1 MQVIRIKF
9 LFLVVLMSMN
19 TFAQEELSKPDWL
32 NTNSFSLEELNY
44 STCKITGYLRKS
56 KKSQPIKSLDLKPEL
71 MGTLLKERMCDRF
84 QACLSGRPASR
95 NCNDFDSERID
106 NKWVYTVKSSHKEL
120 DFDNEVMKFL
130 KEYQSQLP
138 SCEPDTKFDNCF
150 GQGIVWNGLY
160 VGEWANNT
168 PNGEGIQLVTRDV
181 PFNFNKN
188 VWNSIYKGSF
198 KDGMFHGQGKFF
210 NLEESFDGEW
220 FMGEMHGQIQWQWP
234 VIYKFG
240 FNFERSEKGLK
251 VTQVDLFSPADV
263 AGLKVS
269 SIIQSIETSNKKI
282 IASETGLASIKRLL
296 QELDRD
302 ELITLEIIDTFND
315 VSNQVYSMCNEKK
328 EDIYAC
334 NNIIIQACKYLK
346 QEEAVNSSSE
356 CYDTLTKNIIAT
368 LTTEDQNYELT
379 NPTYTL
385 SFSKSQAN
393 LKDQSTFFCMDSL
406 NEKCY
411 EKSKLKNTL
420 IKNGKT
426 SRGSF
431 FMGTRHAYTNDDL
444 YVYIENDGSM
454 RWDLMC
460 HNTGRPFLVLTKD
473 KKILEKIK
481 FVTPSAFIYENEY
494 ISPCAE
500 RLGSKPE
507 IFYFPHVLKDTPKD
521 IDLIAESTGL
531 FKIDIL
537 DYIDEFIIKLDQ
549 GYLPYKIQST
559 VHGWCKIAV
568 IRSKYCNSKN
578 ENRLASHILRKT
590 LDNPNTLGY
599 QRKKDLQLLRAEENY
614 LTLAHCKAEYPYP
627 DSSYSRFKTCVA
639 KFINWDNTFWFCV
652 YSGNDMSRCK
662 RTNNIGVRE
671 KFKLDNP
678 DLLKDVDLSEWVF
691 GEL

>member
-1 MQVIRIKF
+1 MQIIRIKF
-9 LFLVVLMSMN
+9 LFLAVLMSMN

-32 NTNSFSLEELNY
+32 NTSSFSLEDLNY
-44 STCKITGYLRKS
+44 SSCKITGYLRTS
-56 KKSQPIKSLDLKPEL
+56 KKSQSIKSLDLKPEL
-71 MGTLLKERMCDRF
+71 MGTLLKERMCDRTK
-84 QACLSGRPASR
+84 ACLSGRPATLD
-95 NCNDFDSERID
+95 CGDFDSERID
-106 NKWVYTVKSSHKEL
+106 NEWVYTVKASHKEL

-181 PFNFNKN
+181 PFNFNRN

-198 KDGMFHGQGKFF
+198 KDGMFHGSGKFF

-220 FMGEMHGQIQWQWP
+220 FMGEMHGQIEWQWP
-234 VIYKFG
+234 IIYKFG
-240 FNFERSEKGLK
+240 FNFERSEKGIK

-296 QELDRD
+296 QGLDRD
-302 ELITLEIIDTFND
+302 ELITLEIIDKFND
-315 VSNQVYSMCNEKK
+315 VSNQAYSMCNENK
-328 EDIYAC
+328 EDLYAC
-334 NNIIIQACKYLK
+334 NNIIGQACNYLK

-356 CYDTLTKNIIAT
+356 CYDTLTKNIMAT
-368 LTTEDQNYELT
+368 LATEDQNFQLKDS
-379 NPTYTL
+379 TYSL

-393 LKDQSTFFCMDSL
+393 LKDQSAFFCMDSR

-431 FMGTRHAYTNDDL
+431 FMGTRHAYTADDL

-460 HNTGRPFLVLTKD
+460 HNGGRPFLVLTKD

-500 RLGSKPE
+500 RLLASPE
-507 IFYFPHVLKDTPKD
+507 IFYFPYVLKDTPKD
-521 IDLIAESTGL
+521 IDLIAESTEL

-537 DYIDEFIIKLDQ
+537 DYLDEFIIKLDE

-568 IRSKYCNSKN
+568 IRSKYCNVKN
-578 ENRLASHILRKT
+578 ENRIASHILRKT

-614 LTLAHCKAEYPYP
+614 AILSRCK
-627 DSSYSRFKTCVA
+627 DKYSDTSTGTIGFKTCVA
-639 KFINWDNTFWFCV
+639 NFINKDNSFWDCV
-652 YSGNDMSRCK
+652 YSGNEMSRC
-662 RTNNIGVRE
+662 RRYSRISDIE